1 MPWFE
6 SIKADA
12 VFGWRQLKKH
22 RLGSSAAILSL
33 GLAIGA
39 CSSAFRIID
48 ALLLRPL
55 PVSDPERL
63 YVLGRE
69 GIDPGGHFRIS
80 DSFEYPLFRGLRT
93 VVKDEAELIAVS
105 YADRGEVTYGS
116 EDEMEKIYRQYVS
129 GWMFGALGLRPA
141 LGRLFAERDDV
152 SPGAHP
158 YAVLSHDYWTRRFG
172 QDRNIVGRTFRMAND
187 VYEIVG
193 VAPERFSGTETGIGV
208 DIFLPT
214 MMQPWVNR
222 SDASW
227 FRIIVQLKSGVTAE
241 RVVERLRAPVRSFD
255 ENRAKAWT
263 AQSKQFIERFL
274 KQKVV
279 LEPAPS
285 GRSDVQK
292 NFRVSLWALGVL
304 VALVLVIAC
313 VNIANLMMVQA
324 AARAREMA
332 LRVSIGA
339 GRSRLVQM
347 VLVESGTLALL
358 AAVLGTAFAS
368 WSAPLVVRMSGP
380 AQNPVR
386 LYLAEDWRV
395 LAFGIVVTACVTL
408 LLGLPPALRASAV
421 TPAIALRGG
430 ADPHARSR
438 LMHGLIAAQIAFC
451 FVVVFA
457 AGLFVNTFE
466 RLSKQP
472 TGFSSERLLTL
483 DTVARRAQPAVVWSQ
498 VAEHLRATPGVE
510 SVSLAGWAL
519 LDGNGWNGII
529 WVNGAPTEVLAYF
542 LAVSPG
548 WTETMKIPFVAGRDL
563 RASDTYPGL
572 ALVNEA
578 FAKQCFKG
586 ENPVGKW
593 FDKETGDGVTR
604 TRFLVAGVVKNARY
618 RNMREPITPTAYV
631 PFNAIGSTGES
642 QPVSRGT
649 FLVRTSGQ
657 NPLASAETLRRE
669 VSRARPELRV
679 SNIRTQTELIQQHT
693 VRERLLATLALFFAV
708 VALLLAGVGL
718 YGVIDYSVLQRRRE
732 IGIRI
737 ALGAPSR
744 EVAWRVSADVFF
756 MVLVGAIAGLTLGFA
771 AARYA
776 GTLLY
781 DVKTIETR
789 MVALAS
795 ISIFA
800 VALLAALRPATR
812 AVRIDPA
819 EMLRSE

>member
-1 MPWFE
+1 
-6 SIKADA
+6 
-12 VFGWRQLKKH
+12 
-22 RLGSSAAILSL
+22 
-33 GLAIGA
+33 
-39 CSSAFRIID
+39 
-48 ALLLRPL
+48 
-55 PVSDPERL
+55 
-63 YVLGRE
+63 
-69 GIDPGGHFRIS
+69 
-80 DSFEYPLFRGLRT
+80 
-93 VVKDEAELIAVS
+93 
-105 YADRGEVTYGS
+105 
-116 EDEMEKIYRQYVS
+116 
-129 GWMFGALGLRPA
+129 
-141 LGRLFAERDDV
+141 
-152 SPGAHP
+152 
-158 YAVLSHDYWTRRFG
+158 
-172 QDRNIVGRTFRMAND
+172 
-187 VYEIVG
+187 
-193 VAPERFSGTETGIGV
+193 
-208 DIFLPT
+208 
-214 MMQPWVNR
+214 
-222 SDASW
+222 
-227 FRIIVQLKSGVTAE
+227 
-241 RVVERLRAPVRSFD
+241 
-255 ENRAKAWT
+255 
-263 AQSKQFIERFL
+263 
-274 KQKVV
+274 
-279 LEPAPS
+279 
-285 GRSDVQK
+285 
-292 NFRVSLWALGVL
+292 
-304 VALVLVIAC
+304 
-313 VNIANLMMVQA
+313 
-324 AARAREMA
+324 
-332 LRVSIGA
+332 
-339 GRSRLVQM
+339 
-347 VLVESGTLALL
+347 
-358 AAVLGTAFAS
+358 
-368 WSAPLVVRMSGP
+368 
-380 AQNPVR
+380 
-386 LYLAEDWRV
+386 
-395 LAFGIVVTACVTL
+395 
-408 LLGLPPALRASAV
+408 
-421 TPAIALRGG
+421 
-430 ADPHARSR
+430 
-438 LMHGLIAAQIAFC
+438 MHGLIAAQIAFC

-800 VALLAALRPATR
+800 VALLAALWPATR